1 MSNKFHFTKKD
12 QVFNKELINQVLGR
26 FDQIHKENAYKSITS
41 NIKELTKND
50 VLNEPLMHSLLD
62 KIYEQFE
69 FITGKSD
76 LIFLKVWLV
85 SSKSN
90 HTNKEILPY
99 IPHIDRNRK
108 LKAMVY
114 LHDIDLEH
122 GPIHLGKLKHTIDI
136 DQKRK
141 KLPEDFQI
149 KGLNTID
156 DEHLE
161 GALTPMTGKA
171 GDIVF
176 FDTNTPHKAGI
187 VKDNYCRK
195 ILRFDFERPYFNPKP
210 SILNRLINKFK

>member
-85 SSKSN
+85 TSKSN

-136 DQKRK
+136 DHKRK

-161 GALTPMTGKA
+161 SDLTPMTGKA
-171 GDIVF
+171 GDTVF

>member
-1 MSNKFHFTKKD
+1 MSNKFHYTKKD
-12 QVFNKELINQVLGR
+12 QVFNKDLINQVLGR

-50 VLNEPLMHSLLD
+50 VLNEPLMHSLLN
-62 KIYEQFE
+62 KIYEQFK

-85 SSKSN
+85 STKSN

-136 DQKRK
+136 DRERK
-141 KLPEDFQI
+141 KLPEDFQA

-156 DEHLE
+156 DDHLE
-161 GALTPMTGKA
+161 SDLVPMTGKA
-171 GDIVF
+171 GDIIF

-210 SILNRLINKFK
+210 TILDRLISKLR

>member
-1 MSNKFHFTKKD
+1 MSNEFHFTKKD
-12 QVFNKELINQVLGR
+12 QVFNKELINQVLSK
-26 FDQIHKENAYKSITS
+26 FDQIHKENTYKSITS

-50 VLNEPLMHSLLD
+50 VLNEPLIHSLLN
-62 KIYEQFE
+62 KIYEHFKS
-69 FITGKSD
+69 IIGKSD

-114 LHDIDLEH
+114 LHDINLEH

-141 KLPEDFQI
+141 KLPEDYQI

-161 GALTPMTGKA
+161 SDLIPITGKA
-171 GDIVF
+171 GDVVF

-195 ILRFDFERPYFNPKP
+195 ILRFDFERPYFNPKL
-210 SILNRLINKFK
+210 SILDRLINKFK

>member
-26 FDQIHKENAYKSITS
+26 FDQIHKENSYKSITS

-50 VLNEPLMHSLLD
+50 VLNEPLINSLLD
-62 KIYEQFE
+62 KIYKHFK
-69 FITGKSD
+69 FIIGKSD

-85 SSKSN
+85 SSKSS
-90 HTNKEILPY
+90 HTNREILPY

-122 GPIHLGKLKHTIDI
+122 GPIHLGKLKNTIDI
-136 DQKRK
+136 DKKRK
-141 KLPEDFQI
+141 KLPEDYQK

-156 DEHLE
+156 DEYLE
-161 GALTPMTGKA
+161 SDLIPITGKA
-171 GDIVF
+171 GDVIF
-176 FDTNTPHKAGI
+176 FDTNTPHKAGV
-187 VKDNYCRK
+187 VKDSYCRK
-195 ILRFDFERPYFNPKP
+195 
-210 SILNRLINKFK
+210 S